1 MQDPYLLIYS
11 STYLLIYLPTH
22 IAAEGNTCPVIVN
35 GRLSSTR
42 KPPRTP
48 GTIKHKKA
56 ATDARRGKIFTR
68 LAREIA
74 VAARKGG
81 DDPDANFNLRL
92 AVDKAKAANMPRDN
106 IERAIKRGTGELK
119 GEDLVEVLYEG
130 YAPNGVALLVQV
142 LTDNKNRTV
151 ADVRR
156 ILTRQGG
163 TLAEAG
169 AVAWQF
175 DRKGY
180 IAIAPDGVNQDAIF
194 EIAVEA
200 GAEDVVFGDDM
211 IEVYAELE
219 NFRAVRQALREA
231 GIQFETAELS
241 MIPKTAMQLAE
252 KQTLQVMGIIDAL
265 EELDDVQQV
274 YSNLDISDEVMTRY
288 EAAA

>member
-1 MQDPYLLIYS
+1 MS
-11 STYLLIYLPTH
+11 GHSKW
-22 IAAEGNTCPVIVN
+22 
-35 GRLSSTR
+35 S
-42 KPPRTP
+42 
-48 GTIKHKKA
+48 TIKHKKA
-56 ATDARRGKIFTR
+56 ATDAKRGRLFTR
-68 LAREIA
+68 LAREITI
-74 VAARKGG
+74 AAREGGG
-81 DDPDANFNLRL
+81 DIDINFGLRL
-92 AVDKAKAANMPRDN
+92 AVDKAKSANMPKDN

-119 GEDLVEVLYEG
+119 GEELSEVVYEG

-175 DRKGY
+175 ERKGY
-180 IAIAPDGVNQDAIF
+180 IAIAPDGTDEDTIF

-200 GAEDVVFGDDM
+200 GAEDVVFGDDL

-219 NFRAVRQALREA
+219 NFQSVRQALEEA
-231 GIQFETAELS
+231 GIQFETAELA
-241 MIPKTAMQLAE
+241 MIPKTTMQLQE
-252 KQTLQVMGIIDAL
+252 KQTLQVMAVIDAL
-265 EELDDVQQV
+265 EELDDTQQV
-274 YSNLDISDEVMTRY
+274 YSNLEISDEVLTKY